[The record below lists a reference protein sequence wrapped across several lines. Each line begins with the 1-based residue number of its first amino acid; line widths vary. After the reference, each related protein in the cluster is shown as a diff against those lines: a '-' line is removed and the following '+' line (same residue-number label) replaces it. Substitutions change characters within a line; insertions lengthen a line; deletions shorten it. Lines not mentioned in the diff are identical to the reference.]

1 MIQQPFLISV
11 HYPCEFCK
19 GTGRMQSLG
28 VGADPAGYPC
38 ATCNSTGFNRAAKP
52 ISIDKFKEALG
63 LK

>member
-1 MIQQPFLISV
+1 MILQPFLISV
-11 HYPCEFCK
+11 HFPCEFCK

-38 ATCNSTGFNRAAKP
+38 ATCNSTGFNRSAKP